1 MSLDGLK
8 YAEDNDT
15 STNTSQWDEE
25 EYTKVLQ
32 NFKSE
37 LSLTQQSNN
46 PNSQYQENNSIKVAI
61 RVRPTLPGTY
71 EYTASTCVEIDDPI
85 PPSSLHKT
93 LHIPKS
99 APFTFDQILTPE
111 TSQKQ
116 MYQYCILPMM
126 ESSITNH
133 HHSTVFTYGPS
144 GSGKTHT
151 MIGKAEK
158 EVGLRRTISRSEE
171 EEEAEK
177 SGMEPDWGI
186 VPRALAHIFTRLE
199 DEKTKR
205 VSKKGKQR
213 FHYEVD
219 LTCVEFHG
227 DKLKD
232 LLTTM
237 NRASS
242 SKRLLNLKGNVA
254 ATESKSSGGDLKI
267 RDVKNET
274 TGLMEAELVG
284 ATTITT
290 TSYDQAM
297 RHMKRGTMNS
307 RVRNSGS
314 HSMTTISITQWRKKK
329 KKKGRD
335 ESTIG
340 SFTTATNGAAGSKME
355 VDMREC
361 KIHFVELAGADSLK
375 RGGKVEAQRTKDN
388 INNKSLTVLSQVLT
402 ALGRQKSEKPPTI
415 PYTESKLTHLLRE
428 SLSSNNHK
436 MLMIACISPSTLCL
450 EESLRCL
457 RYAHRVK
464 YIESKGGGSSSFN
477 SSAAASEEEE
487 STSKN
492 ALNKKIEEVLEMR
505 LQMKVMESKIM
516 TQNNQIESLNMEL
529 QQLRERNNSYSNAIS
544 VNSEANHTG
553 VTGNSTVEEELKDE
567 MAQHQGDLK
576 YMATEML
583 DLERQATKN
592 KSIGKLFF
600 NKTLLKVL
608 AQGQT
613 LGPSIV
619 KVMKEVELQ
628 NDVEKAQMMELTI
641 HESLGLPPDV
651 PPSPTNSNDDNV
663 DNDNEEDATKKE
675 DGSSQKEDEI
685 LFLKSELQ
693 AVKEDRDLLRER
705 LDFQLKQNSILEHEN
720 HAVGSVLLD
729 ATEQTNLAIPYL
741 ESHTDTT
748 TNTDLVNLS
757 SRLEK
762 ESIPF
767 RESSSPIKAYL
778 NGNTYKDPSA
788 GIIEVD
794 RERAKAE
801 RKKKRGRSAGAVRSR
816 RAPLSSV
823 NTEGGS
829 DIGLSPGE
837 TRVHREEEEAHLAS
851 VLLSHVSHVSKTERR
866 NLRRSR
872 SAGRVT
878 SRRSSLNSVDIE
890 GGIDIGIPKESGV
903 DHGGGAA
910 NPSSVPNFHLSK
922 DERKRRRNRTTKQS
936 SLNSDDHL
944 VHEWAADPSSS
955 VPNSHL
961 SKTERKKRRD
971 RSTGRRRHISKQSS
985 FSSDSVFD
993 GNVHTGVFGRNMVD
1007 GEGEAHFTSI
1017 PNSHLSKDE
1026 RRRRRRSRSINKAGS
1041 SQPLDSSSHKAV
1053 SSRALN
1059 SSSHFDG
1066 NSNKDPPADI
1076 VDPPADIVPLVHQG
1090 DTDQRNLSNYPAFGP
1105 NYQPR
1110 KSSLDVRRSRS
1121 TSRVRSSHL
1130 KKESR
1135 SRSESVTR
1143 NRVTRNG

>member
-1 MSLDGLK
+1 
-8 YAEDNDT
+8 
-15 STNTSQWDEE
+15 
-25 EYTKVLQ
+25 
-32 NFKSE
+32 
-37 LSLTQQSNN
+37 
-46 PNSQYQENNSIKVAI
+46 
-61 RVRPTLPGTY
+61 
-71 EYTASTCVEIDDPI
+71 
-85 PPSSLHKT
+85 
-93 LHIPKS
+93 
-99 APFTFDQILTPE
+99 
-111 TSQKQ
+111 
-116 MYQYCILPMM
+116 
-126 ESSITNH
+126 
-133 HHSTVFTYGPS
+133 
-144 GSGKTHT
+144 
-151 MIGKAEK
+151 
-158 EVGLRRTISRSEE
+158 
-171 EEEAEK
+171 
-177 SGMEPDWGI
+177 
-186 VPRALAHIFTRLE
+186 
-199 DEKTKR
+199 
-205 VSKKGKQR
+205 
-213 FHYEVD
+213 
-219 LTCVEFHG
+219 
-227 DKLKD
+227 
-232 LLTTM
+232 
-237 NRASS
+237 
-242 SKRLLNLKGNVA
+242 
-254 ATESKSSGGDLKI
+254 
-267 RDVKNET
+267 
-274 TGLMEAELVG
+274 
-284 ATTITT
+284 
-290 TSYDQAM
+290 
-297 RHMKRGTMNS
+297 
-307 RVRNSGS
+307 
-314 HSMTTISITQWRKKK
+314 
-329 KKKGRD
+329 
-335 ESTIG
+335 
-340 SFTTATNGAAGSKME
+340 
-355 VDMREC
+355 
-361 KIHFVELAGADSLK
+361 
-375 RGGKVEAQRTKDN
+375 
-388 INNKSLTVLSQVLT
+388 
-402 ALGRQKSEKPPTI
+402 
-415 PYTESKLTHLLRE
+415 
-428 SLSSNNHK
+428 
-436 MLMIACISPSTLCL
+436 
-450 EESLRCL
+450 
-457 RYAHRVK
+457 
-464 YIESKGGGSSSFN
+464 
-477 SSAAASEEEE
+477 
-487 STSKN
+487 
-492 ALNKKIEEVLEMR
+492 
-505 LQMKVMESKIM
+505 
-516 TQNNQIESLNMEL
+516 
-529 QQLRERNNSYSNAIS
+529 
-544 VNSEANHTG
+544 
-553 VTGNSTVEEELKDE
+553 

-592 KSIGKLFF
+592 KSVGKLFF

-663 DNDNEEDATKKE
+663 DNEEEEDATKKE
-675 DGSSQKEDEI
+675 DGSSNKEDEI

-816 RAPLSSV
+816 R
-823 NTEGGS
+823 
-829 DIGLSPGE
+829 
-837 TRVHREEEEAHLAS
+837 
-851 VLLSHVSHVSKTERR
+851 
-866 NLRRSR
+866 
-872 SAGRVT
+872 
-878 SRRSSLNSVDIE
+878 SSLNSVDIE
-890 GGIDIGIPKESGV
+890 GGIDIGIPKESSV

-910 NPSSVPNFHLSK
+910 NPSSVPNFHSSK
-922 DERKRRRNRTTKQS
+922 DEWKKRRNRTTKQS
-936 SLNSDDHL
+936 SLKSDDHL

-1066 NSNKDPPADI
+1066 NSKKDPPADI